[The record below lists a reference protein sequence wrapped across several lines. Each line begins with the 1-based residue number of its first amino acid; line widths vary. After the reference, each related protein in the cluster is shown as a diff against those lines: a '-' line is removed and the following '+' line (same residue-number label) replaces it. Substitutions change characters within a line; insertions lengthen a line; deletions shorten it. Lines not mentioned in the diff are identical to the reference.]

1 MDVDINSIIILLTLV
16 AFVMLGYSQYESYS
30 NEVTS
35 VKSSVDGSEY
45 LVRNRDD
52 KQEAADMLAKIR
64 QKLENLIRSM
74 KEKYPNDEAVLRMSS
89 KFNADNISESGKSS
103 QYTSYSVNKGEK
115 IVFCIR
121 QKDDNETFVDMNTMT
136 FVSIHELAH
145 VMSKSVGHTD
155 EFWKNFK
162 ILLNEAVNMGI
173 YNKEDYRDNPK
184 EYCGIKVTDSPLD
197 N

>member
-1 MDVDINSIIILLTLV
+1 MDINALIGLLTII
-16 AFVMLGYSQYESYS
+16 AFLLLGYTQYENYS

-35 VKSSVDGSEY
+35 VKSSIDNNEY

-64 QKLENLIRSM
+64 TKLERLINSM
-74 KEKYPNDEAVLRMSS
+74 KTKYPNDESVSRMNR

-121 QKDDNETFVDMNTMT
+121 QKDESESFVDINTMT
-136 FVSIHELAH
+136 FVAIHELAH
-145 VMSKSVGHTD
+145 VMSKSIGHTD

-162 ILLNEAVNMGI
+162 LLLQEAINIGV
-173 YNKEDYRDNPK
+173 YDKENYSQRPK
-184 EYCGIKVTDSPLD
+184 DYCGIKVTDSPLD